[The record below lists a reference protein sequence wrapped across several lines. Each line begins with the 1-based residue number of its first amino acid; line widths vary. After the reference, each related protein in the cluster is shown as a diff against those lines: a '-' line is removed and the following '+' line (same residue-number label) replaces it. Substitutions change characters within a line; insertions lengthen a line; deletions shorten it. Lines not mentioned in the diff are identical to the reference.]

1 MIMKMEKFKD
11 NEYNYYVC
19 YLPNCGEDYKEGDI
33 VETPEWVKRKYKL
46 WKIYCIEKQWVE
58 DPDIHNKFNNNCE
71 FWNCIEE
78 PWKVGC
84 WDFVEEYDDE
94 ERFKNDILNTI
105 NRGGIISKVW
115 IKEVSDNYK
124 TSKL

>member
-1 MIMKMEKFKD
+1 MK
-11 NEYNYYVC
+11 
-19 YLPNCGEDYKEGDI
+19 
-33 VETPEWVKRKYKL
+33 
-46 WKIYCIEKQWVE
+46 KIYCIEKQWVE
-58 DPDIHNKFNNNCE
+58 DLDIHNKFNNNCE
-71 FWNCIEE
+71 FRHCIEE

-84 WDFVEEYDDE
+84 CVFVKEYGED
-94 ERFKNDILNTI
+94 RFKNDILNTI